1 MSHMAT
7 RQLIASPTLVCL
19 FAFAVIGAAW
29 AAQPA
34 AVTGEAVYAKY
45 CAACHEQ
52 AGTRIPTRDALSKMS
67 PSRIVRALDFGQMMS
82 IAYPMRRDER
92 DSVAAFLGKGLD
104 ETALP
109 ASAFCS
115 GVQPAMIPA
124 VAQSWG
130 GWGPVQDNTRFQA
143 PERAGLVVN
152 DIGRLQ
158 LKWAFGFSGDV
169 TAFAAPTIQGGNL
182 YVGSAGGMVQA
193 LDARVGC
200 VHWRYQANGPVRAA
214 MTFAPI
220 VEAGVVRDTL
230 VFSDQN
236 GGVYALDARSGQELW
251 KKKVEE
257 HEATRLT
264 GSFAVQ
270 DGIAFVPAASWE
282 ETRSIDPAYPCCTFR
297 GSVTA
302 VRIRDG
308 SVLWKTYLVD
318 PPVRTGSLPN
328 GTGTF
333 GPSGAG
339 VWSAPT
345 VDVKRGVLY
354 VATGDNYSR
363 PATATSDAIV
373 ALSLKDGRI
382 VWSQQVTSGD
392 VFNSSCAR
400 IARCPFKN
408 GPDVDFG
415 SSAMLVHAVDGR
427 DILVAGQKSGVVH
440 AFDPDNKGRIL
451 WQTRIARGGANGGVQ
466 WGMASDGRNVYAAVA
481 GSVRARESGADG
493 GLAPVGNAQFDP
505 AQGGGLTALN
515 VMDGRRV
522 WRVAPAACVPPR
534 PGCSPAQSGAVTA
547 IQGAVFSGSMDGHL
561 RAFSTTNGQLLWDF
575 DTAKSYT
582 TVNGVP
588 ANGGSL
594 DGAGPVIVGGMVF
607 ANSGYPRFG
616 GMPGNVLLAFGI
628 PD

>member
-1 MSHMAT
+1 MAN
-7 RQLIASPTLVCL
+7 RQLIASPALACL
-19 FAFAVIGAAW
+19 FAITGIGAAW

-34 AVTGEAVYAKY
+34 AVPGEAVYAKY

-52 AGTRIPTRDALSKMS
+52 VGTRIPTRDALSKMS
-67 PSRIVRALDFGQMMS
+67 PSRILRALDFGQMMS

-92 DSVAAFLGKGLD
+92 DSVAGFLGKGQD

-115 GVQPAMIPA
+115 VQSAISAIP
-124 VAQSWG
+124 QGWG
-130 GWGPVQDNTRFQA
+130 GWGPAQDNTRFQTA
-143 PERAGLVVN
+143 ERAGLVVS
-152 DIGRLQ
+152 DIRRLQ

-169 TAFAAPTIQGGNL
+169 TAFAAPTVQGGSL
-182 YVGSAGGMVQA
+182 FVGSAGGMVQA
-193 LDARVGC
+193 LDARTGC

-214 MTFAPI
+214 MTFAAI
-220 VEAGVVRDTL
+220 EDAGAVRGTL

-236 GGVYALDARSGQELW
+236 GGVYALDAHSGKEIW

-270 DGIAFVPAASWE
+270 DGIAFIPAASWE

-308 SVLWKTYLVD
+308 SVVWKTYLVD
-318 PPVRTGSLPN
+318 RPVRTGSLPN
-328 GTGTF
+328 GTETF

-354 VATGDNYSR
+354 VATGDNYSH

-382 VWSQQVTSGD
+382 VWTQQVTRGD
-392 VFNSSCAR
+392 VFNSSCTR
-400 IARCPFKN
+400 IAKCPFKN

-415 SSAMLVHAVDGR
+415 SSAMLVRAMDGR

-440 AFDPDNKGRIL
+440 AFDPDDKGRIL

-481 GSVRARESGADG
+481 GSVRTFEAGGAG

-505 AQGGGLTALN
+505 AQGGGLTALD
-515 VMDGRRV
+515 VMDGRKV
-522 WRVAPAACVPPR
+522 WSVAPAACTPPR

-547 IQGAVFSGSMDGHL
+547 IQGTVFSGSMDGHL
-561 RAFSTTNGQLLWDF
+561 RAFSTTDGQLLWDF
-575 DTAKSYT
+575 DTVMSYT

-588 ANGGSL
+588 ASGGSL
-594 DGAGPVIVGGMVF
+594 DGAGPVIANGMVF
-607 ANSGYPRFG
+607 VNSGYPRFG
-616 GMPGNVLLAFGI
+616 GMPGNVLLAFGN